1 MGSSTNVDIKNDPW
15 LLCTADLYIHTSNE
29 AIIDRKVDSLMVT
42 GSNMWDFDLP
52 QNNFVERDINLIF
65 SVPI

>member
-1 MGSSTNVDIKNDPW
+1 MGSSTNVDIKNDPR
-15 LLCTADLYIHTSNE
+15 LLCAADPYIHTSNE